1 MLCICRRQ
9 VFRRHSAELS
19 SFTLVGQTVFE
30 VADDAGLGELLV
42 DVSADPLAVRAGDLL
57 GMHVVDA
64 AVVPFD
70 EDPGRMTT
78 LYWRPLDA
86 VDTAGHTV
94 DMDADLLPA
103 RTYSLSARI
112 AAAHGRYPRR
122 LYILCWRKHSRRK
135 LSPTLA
141 TPTTLVLT
149 TLVAQCELSRR

>member
-1 MLCICRRQ
+1 VELTRQEATPGRGRIEVCCLLAVLCICRRQ

-19 SFTLVGQTVFE
+19 AFTLVGQTVFE
-30 VADDAGLGELLV
+30 VADEAGLGELLV

-112 AAAHGRYPRR
+112 AAADGRYHR
-122 LYILCWRKHSRRK
+122 SR
-135 LSPTLA
+135 TGNE
-141 TPTTLVLT
+141 T
-149 TLVAQCELSRR
+149 